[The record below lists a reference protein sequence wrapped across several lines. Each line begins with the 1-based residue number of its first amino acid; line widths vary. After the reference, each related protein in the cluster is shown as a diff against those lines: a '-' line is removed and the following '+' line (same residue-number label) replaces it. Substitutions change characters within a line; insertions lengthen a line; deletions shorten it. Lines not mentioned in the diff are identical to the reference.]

1 MENTFKIK
9 ATTTGFS
16 SPAESYVDKRLNP
29 LDILVKNTFT
39 TYFIRASGNKYEIN
53 DGDILVVDK
62 SLEPEENKLIIVEQN
77 GRLEIDKFQMKSN
90 KIIWGIVTFIIKKV

>member
-1 MENTFKIK
+1 MENTFKIRSS
-9 ATTTGFS
+9 TTGFA

-29 LDILVKNTFT
+29 LDILVKNPFT

-62 SLEPEENKLIIVEQN
+62 SINPEKNKLIIIEN
-77 GRLEIDKFQMKSN
+77 NERLEITKFIEQSEKN
-90 KIIWGIVTFIIKKV
+90 VWGVITHVIKTL